1 MSRAQPWTKGA
12 NIRSYAHLQQV
23 DYVQTP
29 IFMLVFGSGLIRP
42 TNAALPK
49 LIVLNLADNKFRLI

>member
-1 MSRAQPWTKGA
+1 M
-12 NIRSYAHLQQV
+12 RSYAHLQQV

-29 IFMLVFGSGLIRP
+29 IVMLVFGSGLIRP

-49 LIVLNLADNKFRLI
+49 LIVLNLAE

>member
-1 MSRAQPWTKGA
+1 MSKRP
-12 NIRSYAHLQQV
+12 Y
-23 DYVQTP
+23 
-29 IFMLVFGSGLIRP
+29 FMLVFGSGLIRP